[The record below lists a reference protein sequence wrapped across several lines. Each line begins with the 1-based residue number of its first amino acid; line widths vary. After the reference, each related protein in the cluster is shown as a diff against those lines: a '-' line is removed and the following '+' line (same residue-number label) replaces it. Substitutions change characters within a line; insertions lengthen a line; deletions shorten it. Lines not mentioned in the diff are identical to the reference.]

1 MTIPIEKLHQHLIYI
16 RRAEELIASLY
27 PDGEMKT
34 PMHSSLGQEAISVGV
49 CAALNLPHDVIFASH
64 RSHASYLASGASFEA
79 LCAELY
85 GKASGCS
92 GGRGGSVHLTSR
104 EHGYIA
110 SSAILAQSI
119 PVATGAALAFKL
131 RQEPHVAVAFFGDAA
146 MEEGTIYESFN
157 YASLMRLPIVY
168 VCENNSMST
177 EASFD
182 SRFPEG
188 TELCDRAVM
197 FRVGGMKVDGND
209 VQEVYRTATTA
220 INHARQGQPIFLEC
234 TTFRWLEHVGPNYDH
249 DMPNRPD
256 FRSAEA
262 IEFGKASDP
271 LLISQETM
279 GSDYDETYWNTVDS
293 EIQGLLEEAVERARK
308 APEPDKSTLFDNV
321 Y

>member
-1 MTIPIEKLHQHLIYI
+1 MTPLDLHHRLLFL
-16 RRAEELIASLY
+16 RRAEELLSKRY
-27 PDGEMKT
+27 RDQEMRV
-34 PMHSSLGQEAISVGV
+34 PFHAGLGQEAIAVGV
-49 CAALNLPHDVIFASH
+49 CSALNLPHDVVFASH
-64 RSHASYLASGASFEA
+64 RCHNHFLACGGSFDA
-79 LCAELY
+79 LATELY
-85 GKASGCS
+85 GKETGCS
-92 GGRGGSVHLTSR
+92 RGRGAHGHLTSR
-104 EHGYIA
+104 EHGFIA
-110 SSAILAQSI
+110 SSPILGQMTA
-119 PVATGAALAFKL
+119 VATGAALAFKL

-157 YASLMRLPIVY
+157 YASLMKLPIVY
-168 VCENNSMST
+168 VCENNGMST
-177 EASFD
+177 EASFE

-220 INHARQGQPIFLEC
+220 INHARQGQPVFLEC

-249 DMPNRPD
+249 DMPSRPD

-271 LLISQETM
+271 LIISQEAM

-308 APEPDKSTLFDNV
+308 APEPRKEDLFLNV
-321 Y
+321 W